1 MRSTRAEGVHH
12 GRSLHHARS
21 AHHVPKER
29 ITQKS
34 LICLVNK
41 SGFFVGAGNRT
52 RFAFSPLEKIMEW
65 FPSSRKPAT
74 RPRRVAFRWVRVL
87 FFSIRNIKEEAFGL
101 LFYIWCGQQDSNLH
115 GRPLEPK
122 SNVSANSTMPAYSVE
137 SGEWT
142 VDSYCF
148 AVFTIAVNIFSNSLQ
163 SL

>member
-1 MRSTRAEGVHH
+1 MPYNRQGLPRSVHPILKALS
-12 GRSLHHARS
+12 RKDFSVKIKRTKLRNCIIVS
-21 AHHVPKER
+21 
-29 ITQKS
+29 
-34 LICLVNK
+34 
-41 SGFFVGAGNRT
+41 FVYGAGNRT

-137 SGEWT
+137 S
-142 VDSYCF
+142 
-148 AVFTIAVNIFSNSLQ
+148 
-163 SL
+163 